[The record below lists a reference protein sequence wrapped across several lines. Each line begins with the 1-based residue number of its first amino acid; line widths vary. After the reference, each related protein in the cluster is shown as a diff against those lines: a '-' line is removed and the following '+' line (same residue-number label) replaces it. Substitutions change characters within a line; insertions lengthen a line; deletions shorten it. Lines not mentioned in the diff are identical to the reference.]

1 MKKNKN
7 EIINK
12 IFLELGVSDS
22 AKKVNNSAIDKLN
35 EIKSKKYNFN
45 KQPQSEN
52 RNNSS
57 FNNDELQG
65 NTLKNKFANFSGIK
79 NIDLS
84 FRQEESFR
92 SVNNNFNN
100 DNFVEKMYVDE
111 REIKKST
118 EKVNPLKM
126 LESIRE
132 K

>member
-79 NIDLS
+79 NMDLS